1 MWYNIIVLKE
11 KRTNKKRGF
20 QKNWEANFQRKG
32 SESNE
37 RFTVAAFCH
46 RSGDRGSRLSENLLE
61 IEKDLVSRGF
71 LRERSLSARQ
81 SDTSAGL
88 TGEKQIFCDSFLS

>member
-1 MWYNIIVLKE
+1 MLPP
-11 KRTNKKRGF
+11 
-20 QKNWEANFQRKG
+20 
-32 SESNE
+32 
-37 RFTVAAFCH
+37 
-46 RSGDRGSRLSENLLE
+46 SENLLE

-81 SDTSAGL
+81 SNTNAGL

>member
-1 MWYNIIVLKE
+1 MNDSQSQPFAIGQGTELPP
-11 KRTNKKRGF
+11 
-20 QKNWEANFQRKG
+20 
-32 SESNE
+32 
-37 RFTVAAFCH
+37 
-46 RSGDRGSRLSENLLE
+46 SENLLE